1 MAIWNHRES
10 LMNQNQHRTAVSAPG
25 TFSSERRAGP
35 DRRRHSWRTLT
46 YCGLHGRGRRRQVRR
61 QGHNYYLDWYDP
73 ALVFTGLAVLFMS
86 AMDALFT
93 LSLIGKGAYE
103 ANIFMARLMDVSVHV
118 FVWSKVA
125 ITAASVMFLLMHA
138 NFQILGITSGK
149 RLLQFMVPIYVLL
162 LAYELFLLGALT

>member
-1 MAIWNHRES
+1 MTQSQEVTPS
-10 LMNQNQHRTAVSAPG
+10 SADG
-25 TFSSERRAGP
+25 TLATERRAGP

-46 YCGLHGRGRRRQVRR
+46 YCGLHGRGRRRNVRR

-73 ALVFTGLAVLFMS
+73 ALVFTGLAVLLMS

-93 LSLIGKGAYE
+93 LSLIDKGAYE
-103 ANIFMARLMDVSVHV
+103 ANYFMAQLMETGVHM

-138 NFQILGITSGK
+138 NFQVLGITSGK
-149 RLLQFMVPIYVLL
+149 RLLQFMVPLYALLLGYELVLL
-162 LAYELFLLGALT
+162 GSLS